1 MNHQMWK
8 RTPLPSKSVRRRD
21 SQQWIL
27 DWIVKTTGR
36 VQNFERDERIIPAGA
51 KSYRMAAKLLGEEAD
66 HQFAV
71 AQAAEKRRHTRTAL
85 EMYWR
90 ASLTYREGQHCIFE
104 DDHPRKLYLHGR
116 LMASYDKIMKL
127 ADYPIERVEVPFQGK
142 SLQGI
147 LHLLP
152 DRRKAPCVIYV
163 PGMDQTK
170 EIYPDPFN
178 NHFLTRGMHALSIDG
193 PGQGI
198 SNIRKIRVTHDNY
211 EKAGKAFID
220 YLVKRPEMDAEKIGL
235 FGISMG
241 SFWAP
246 RIAAYDARVKAV
258 AAATACFGQK
268 NWIFNESSPRFK
280 QVFMYMAGIQDE
292 AQFDKLAEKMT
303 LLGYAKKIRCP
314 ILLATGEFD
323 PLCPVEDAYAVFD
336 ELSAPKELWVWEN
349 EAHALNTLKG
359 AAGLDIHPLAADWLK
374 DKLEG
379 RYDRK
384 LAREVYVRQ
393 AGHGPYADAAGRA
406 SR

>member
-1 MNHQMWK
+1 MHPMWK
-8 RTPLPSKSVRRRD
+8 RAPWPKRSARRRD

-36 VQNFERDERIIPAGA
+36 VQNFERDERIVPAGA
-51 KSYRMAAKLLGEEAD
+51 KNYRMAAKLLGEEAD

-71 AQAAEKRRHTRTAL
+71 AREAERHGCTRTAM

-104 DDHPRKLYLHGR
+104 DDHPRKISLHGR
-116 LMASYDKIMKL
+116 LMESYTKVMKF

-152 DRRKAPCVIYV
+152 DRRVAPCVIYV

-178 NHFLTRGMHALSIDG
+178 NHFRHRGMHVLSIDG

-198 SNIRKIRVTHDNY
+198 SNLRKIRVTHDNY

-220 YLVKRPEMDAEKIGL
+220 YLAVRPEVDAERIGL

-246 RIAAYDARVKAV
+246 RIAAYDPRVKGV
-258 AAATACFGQK
+258 VAATACYMQK

-292 AQFDKLAEKMT
+292 DKFDTMAEKMT
-303 LLGYAKKIRCP
+303 LEGHGKKIRCP

-323 PLCPVEDAYAVFD
+323 PLCPVEDAYAIFD
-336 ELSAPKELWVWEN
+336 ELNPPKELWVWEN
-349 EAHALNTLKG
+349 EAHALNTLRG

-374 DKLEG
+374 EKLEG
-379 RYDRK
+379 RVNRR

-393 AGHGPYADAAGRA
+393 TGHGPYADTTGRAGR
-406 SR
+406 

>member
-1 MNHQMWK
+1 MNRQMWK
-8 RTPLPSKSVRRRD
+8 RTPLPARSARRRD

-36 VQNFERDERIIPAGA
+36 VQNFERDERIVPAGA

-71 AQAAEKRRHTRTAL
+71 AQEAERHGHTRTAM

-104 DDHPRKLYLHGR
+104 DDHPRKLSLHRR
-116 LMASYDKIMKL
+116 LLEAYNKIMKL
-127 ADYPIERVEVPFQGK
+127 ADYPIERIEAPFQGK

-152 DRRKAPCVIYV
+152 DRRVAPCVIYV

-170 EIYPDPFN
+170 EVYPDPFN
-178 NHFLTRGMHALSIDG
+178 NHFLHRGMHMLSIDG
-193 PGQGI
+193 PGQGV
-198 SNIRKIRVTHDNY
+198 SNIRKIRVTVDNY
-211 EKAGKAFID
+211 EKAGRAFID
-220 YLVKRPEMDAEKIGL
+220 YLVQRPEVDAERIGL

-241 SFWAP
+241 SYWAP
-246 RIAAYDARVKAV
+246 RIAAHDRRVRAV

-292 AQFDKLAEKMT
+292 VKFDRMAERMTIMNFAQRIA
-303 LLGYAKKIRCP
+303 CP

-336 ELSAPKELWVWEN
+336 AIRAPKELWVWEN
-349 EAHALNTLKG
+349 EAHALNMLRG
-359 AAGLDIHPLAADWLK
+359 AAGLDVHPLAADWLR
-374 DKLEG
+374 DKLTG
-379 RYDRK
+379 RVNRR

-393 AGHGPYADAAGRA
+393 NGRGPWEETTVRAGR
-406 SR
+406 

>member
-1 MNHQMWK
+1 MMPMWK
-8 RTPLPSKSVRRRD
+8 RTPLPRRSVRRRD

-36 VQNFERDERIIPAGA
+36 VQNFERDERIVPAGA

-71 AQAAEKRRHTRTAL
+71 AQEAEKHGHTRTAM
-85 EMYWR
+85 EMYWK
-90 ASLTYREGQHCIFE
+90 ASLTYREGQHCVFE
-104 DDHPRKLYLHGR
+104 DDHPRKIYLHGR
-116 LMASYDKIMKL
+116 LLESYDRIMKL
-127 ADYPIERVEVPFQGK
+127 ADYPIERIEVPFQGK

-170 EIYPDPFN
+170 EIYPDPLN
-178 NHFLTRGMHALSIDG
+178 NHFLHRGMHMLSIDG

-198 SNIRKIRVTHDNY
+198 SNLRKIRVTDDNY
-211 EKAGKAFID
+211 ERAGKAFID
-220 YLVKRPEMDAEKIGL
+220 YLVKRPEVDAGKIGL

-246 RIAAYDARVKAV
+246 RIAAHDHRVAAC
-258 AAATACFGQK
+258 AAATACFLQK
-268 NWIFNESSPRFK
+268 DWIFNQSSPRFK
-280 QVFMYMAGIQDE
+280 QVFMYMAGLQDE
-292 AQFDKLAEKMT
+292 AKFDKLAEKMT
-303 LLGYAKKIRCP
+303 LQGYGKKIECP

-323 PLCPVEDAYAVFD
+323 PLSPVEDAYALFD
-336 ELSAPKELWVWEN
+336 ELRGPKELWVWEN
-349 EAHALNTLKG
+349 EAHALNTLRG
-359 AAGLDIHPLAADWLK
+359 AAGLDIHPLAADWLRE
-374 DKLEG
+374 KLEG

-384 LAREVYVRQ
+384 LAREVYIRQ
-393 AGHGPYADAAGRA
+393 NGRGPYVDSVERAGR
-406 SR
+406 

>member
-1 MNHQMWK
+1 MRHKMWK
-8 RTPLPSKSVRRRD
+8 RTPLPRRSVRRRD

-36 VQNFERDERIIPAGA
+36 VQNFERDERIVPAAA

-71 AQAAEKRRHTRTAL
+71 GQEAEKNGYHRTAL

-90 ASLTYREGQHCIFE
+90 ASLAYREGQHCIFE
-104 DDHPRKLYLHGR
+104 DDHPRKISLHGR
-116 LMASYDKIMKL
+116 LLESYDKIMKF
-127 ADYPIERVEVPFQGK
+127 AEYPIERIEVPFQGK

-170 EIYPDPFN
+170 EIYPDPLN
-178 NHFLTRGMHALSIDG
+178 NHFRHRGMHVLSIDG

-198 SNIRKIRVTHDNY
+198 SNLRKIRVTDDNY
-211 EKAGKAFID
+211 ERAGKAFID
-220 YLVKRPEMDAEKIGL
+220 FLVKRPEVDAGKIGL

-246 RIAAYDARVKAV
+246 RIAAYDHRVAAV

-280 QVFMYMAGIQDE
+280 QIFMYMAGIQDE
-292 AQFDKLAEKMT
+292 AKFDKMAEKMT
-303 LLGYAKKIRCP
+303 LLGHGKKIRCP

-336 ELSAPKELWVWEN
+336 DMTGPKELWVWEN
-349 EAHALNTLKG
+349 EAHALNALKG
-359 AAGLDIHPLAADWLK
+359 AAGLDIHPLAADWLR

-379 RYDRK
+379 RYDKK
-384 LAREVYVRQ
+384 LAREVYIRQ
-393 AGHGPYADAAGRA
+393 NGRGPYVDTTERSGR
-406 SR
+406 